1 MRSLEFVL
9 SLVPN
14 PISWV
19 ELLAADPGGVSSP
32 ALSEHRKHGRVGKK
46 PEKVNTAGCGS
57 GGEC

>member
-46 PEKVNTAGCGS
+46 PEKVNTAGCGG